1 MASLVDTPGT
11 PILGLDGEPT
21 QPAST
26 GWGGGCL
33 PTLRMAPLQGGNY
46 VPIVVDTAAC
56 YIAALHSSQ
65 QTPCCRHMS
74 PQHGHPYAL
83 LAPRAVWEHA
93 YYLKYQ
99 NRRPEYI
106 SAWWNVVNW
115 EKANDNFKAAA
126 KN

>member
-1 MASLVDTPGT
+1 MWSM
-11 PILGLDGEPT
+11 
-21 QPAST
+21 
-26 GWGGGCL
+26 GWGGG
-33 PTLRMAPLQGGNY
+33 
-46 VPIVVDTAAC
+46 AAEEGKR
-56 YIAALHSSQ
+56 SW
-65 QTPCCRHMS
+65 
-74 PQHGHPYAL
+74 HPAL